1 MNKDLKGSGGTD
13 ISCIRARENSKYK
26 GPETEVCLVDLRDR
40 KKASMFGAQQVRGK
54 IVTQLAF
61 PLKRKP

>member
-13 ISCIRARENSKYK
+13 ICGIRARGNSKYE
-26 GPETEVCLVDLRDR
+26 GAETEVCLMDLRDR
-40 KKASMFGAQQVRGK
+40 KKASMFGAQESGK

-61 PLKRKP
+61 PLKREP

>member
-13 ISCIRARENSKYK
+13 ICGIRARGNSKYE
-26 GPETEVCLVDLRDR
+26 GAEAEVCLMDLRDR
-40 KKASMFGAQQVRGK
+40 KKASMFGAQEVRGK

-61 PLKRKP
+61 PLKREA